1 MPLYTYVA
9 IDSSGTRVKDT
20 YNADTK
26 QDVMKYISEQ
36 NLFAMSIVE
45 AGAEIK
51 AKEKKGYG
59 ALTKVTA
66 EDLYL
71 ACRQFYTMLHA
82 GISLLDC
89 LETVSQQA
97 PNKKLQDILSDVK
110 NHVSTGTSFSEA
122 LSLHKSAFP
131 SIFISM
137 IETGEVTGNLEE
149 VMRRLSDYFENEYK
163 TGSTVKSAMIYP
175 AVLLILTVCMVI
187 AMLIFVL
194 PTFAQ
199 IFEESGA
206 ELPLPTQI
214 MMNASDFL
222 IHKWYV
228 CLLVVAAIGVGIWWI
243 TKQVAFIKW
252 LDKIKL
258 KLPIVKNFELTSIT
272 FKTARSLAIMLGSG
286 VNLVDALDIAA
297 RVANNSVGVAALMK
311 VKDEIS
317 QGSPFGRSLTRT
329 NLFPTMLTSMVAIG
343 EASGS
348 LDGILE
354 DVADYYQEELN
365 TAVKNLVAVLE
376 PLMII
381 VMAIGIGMVAM
392 AILLPMFNL
401 AGV

>member
-20 YNADTK
+20 YNAETK
-26 QDVMKYISEQ
+26 QDVLKYISEQ

-45 AGAEIK
+45 AGAESK
-51 AKEKKGYG
+51 SKEKKGYT

-97 PNKKLQDILSDVK
+97 PNKKLQDILCDVK
-110 NHVSTGTSFSEA
+110 NKVSTGMSFSEA
-122 LSLHKSAFP
+122 LSIHKDAFP

-175 AVLLILTVCMVI
+175 TVLLCLTIVMVI

-194 PTFAQ
+194 PTFAE

-206 ELPLPTQI
+206 ALPLPTQLL
-214 MMNASDFL
+214 MNLSDFL
-222 IHKWYV
+222 IQKWYLV
-228 CLLVVAAIGVGIWWI
+228 LLVGGGLVFGGWYVS
-243 TKQVAFIKW
+243 KLPAFITW
-252 LDKIKL
+252 LDKTKL
-258 KLPIVKNFELTSIT
+258 KIPVVKNFELTSIT
-272 FKTARSLAIMLGSG
+272 FRTSRSLAIML
-286 VNLVDALDIAA
+286 D
-297 RVANNSVGVAALMK
+297 
-311 VKDEIS
+311 
-317 QGSPFGRSLTRT
+317 
-329 NLFPTMLTSMVAIG
+329 
-343 EASGS
+343 
-348 LDGILE
+348 
-354 DVADYYQEELN
+354 
-365 TAVKNLVAVLE
+365 
-376 PLMII
+376 
-381 VMAIGIGMVAM
+381 
-392 AILLPMFNL
+392 
-401 AGV
+401 